1 MPPKR
6 PRTKTGRPRSRK
18 GVKLKPTE
26 LGPAELRLPDP
37 PAELQA
43 LARQVEEDGG
53 AVLAAYREP
62 LGGHAPLFTALPVA
76 KVGPTPLQRD
86 ASDAPV
92 PKLTPA
98 KGKNPRYLDPILAAP
113 EGGLYPTRHGGPQR
127 PPAQ

>member
-62 LGGHAPLFTALPVA
+62 LGGPALLFTPLPPG
-76 KVGPTPLQRD
+76 KVEPTPFPRGRF
-86 ASDAPV
+86 DAPV
-92 PKLTPA
+92 LQLTRA
-98 KGKNPRYLDPILAAP
+98 KDKNPPDTDPV
-113 EGGLYPTRHGGPQR
+113 
-127 PPAQ
+127 